1 MPSLR
6 RVWSTPITT
15 GNTRID
21 DGLDRQRIF
30 QELHDAL
37 IAVGLEQTADTG
49 QLEDF
54 SGVTGDATSVI
65 EYGFRLY
72 KFTDSIGSIY
82 LRIGFVVRGSSSA
95 GVYDVFDF
103 NMSIGVGT
111 SGSGVL
117 LGTTPVTPAINR
129 VAGTTV
135 GASAFVVTS
144 DVPSFAF
151 AGEGIFWVALK
162 CGSIIGGTSTSG
174 AVGSPAPGINRTHT
188 FLCVA
193 RTCGEDGLPNDT
205 GFSFL
210 SQSSES
216 VSWGT
221 SGSRLTFNR
230 LAPHC
235 HFIDGS
241 SGIIRA
247 SRSPLGRPCA
257 DLNPSIGGSI
267 AVSKVYGHFDTGVR
281 QLYGVGSVPAI
292 AVGSGDNMPFTLAG
306 MTENQFIVPHQG
318 LSGFADLSVYNASA
332 FGLPIFDTPLL
343 LWEGDFV

>member
-15 GNTRID
+15 GDTRIA

-54 SGVTGDATSVI
+54 SGVTGDATATI

-82 LRIGFVVRGSSSA
+82 LRVGFVVRGASTTSI
-95 GVYDVFDF
+95 YDVFDF

-117 LGTTPVTPAINR
+117 LGTTPVTAAIGRGPAS
-129 VAGTTV
+129 V
-135 GASAFVVTS
+135 ASASVYVTTAY
-144 DVPSFAF
+144 VPSYAF

-162 CGSIIGGTSTSG
+162 CGGILGGTTISSSVASAISG
-174 AVGSPAPGINRTHT
+174 LNRTHT

-210 SQSSES
+210 SQCSEATGWAS
-216 VSWGT
+216 TATKMSF
-221 SGSRLTFNR
+221 SRI
-230 LAPHC
+230 APHC

-241 SGIIRA
+241 SGAIRA

-257 DLNPSIGGSI
+257 DLAPSIGGSI
-267 AVSKVYGHFDTGVR
+267 AVSKVYGHFDSGVT

-306 MTENQFIVPHQG
+306 MVENQFIVPHQG
-318 LSGFADLSVYNASA
+318 LSGFADLSRDNAGA
-332 FGLPIFDTPLL
+332 YGLPIFDTPLL
-343 LWEGDFV
+343 LWEGDLV

>member
-15 GNTRID
+15 GDTRIA

-49 QLEDF
+49 QLADF
-54 SGVTGDATSVI
+54 SGVTGDATAAV

-82 LRIGFVVRGSSSA
+82 LRVGFVVRGLSSA

-103 NMSIGVGT
+103 NLNIGVGT

-117 LGTTPVTPAINR
+117 LGATPVTPAINR
-129 VAGTTV
+129 ILGST
-135 GASAFVVTS
+135 ASASSFVVTS
-144 DVPSFAF
+144 ACPSFAF

-162 CGSIIGGTSTSG
+162 CGSIIGGTSLSG
-174 AVGSPAPGINRTHT
+174 TVGSPASGINRTHM

-193 RTCGEDGLPNDT
+193 RTCGEDGLPNNT

-216 VSWGT
+216 RSWTVSGARMEFT
-221 SGSRLTFNR
+221 RI
-230 LAPHC
+230 APHC

-241 SGIIRA
+241 SGVIRA

-267 AVSKVYGHFDTGVR
+267 AVSKVYGHFDTGIS

-292 AVGSGDNMPFTLAG
+292 AVGSGDNMPFTLSG
-306 MTENQFIVPHQG
+306 MVENQFIVPHRG
-318 LSGFADLSVYNASA
+318 LSGFADLGTNNAA
-332 FGLPIFDTPLL
+332 AYGLPIFDTPLL
-343 LWEGDFV
+343 LWEGDMV

>member
-1 MPSLR
+1 MALKKT
-6 RVWSTPITT
+6 WSTPITT
-15 GNTRID
+15 GDTRIA

-49 QLEDF
+49 QLADF
-54 SGVTGDATSVI
+54 SGVTGDATAAI

-82 LRIGFVVRGSSSA
+82 LRVGFVVRGLDSTGA
-95 GVYDVFDF
+95 YDVFDF

-117 LGTTPVTPAINR
+117 LGATPVTAAIGRTVSSSGPASSY
-129 VAGTTV
+129 VTT
-135 GASAFVVTS
+135 AP
-144 DVPSFAF
+144 VPSYAF

-162 CGSIIGGTSTSG
+162 CGSIIGSAYASGT
-174 AVGSPAPGINRTHT
+174 VFSPALGLNRTHM
-188 FLCVA
+188 FFCVA
-193 RTCGEDGLPNDT
+193 RTCGEDGLPSAD

-210 SQSSES
+210 SQSSELT
-216 VSWGT
+216 SWSSSSSKMG
-221 SGSRLTFNR
+221 FNR
-230 LAPHC
+230 IAPHC
-235 HFIDGS
+235 YFIDGS
-241 SGIIRA
+241 SGVIRA

-257 DLNPSIGGSI
+257 DLAPSIGGSI
-267 AVSKVYGHFDTGVR
+267 AVSKVYGHFDSGVT

-306 MTENQFIVPHQG
+306 MVENQFIVPHQG
-318 LSGFADLSVYNASA
+318 LSGFADLGRDNAGA
-332 FGLPIFDTPLL
+332 YGLPIFDTPLL

>member
-15 GNTRID
+15 GDTRIA
-21 DGLDRQRIF
+21 DGLDRQMIF

-49 QLEDF
+49 QLADF
-54 SGVTGDATSVI
+54 SGVTGDATATI

-82 LRIGFVVRGSSSA
+82 LRVGFVVRGVSNTSI
-95 GVYDVFDF
+95 YDVFDF

-117 LGTTPVTPAINR
+117 LGATPVTAAIGLAAVTG
-129 VAGTTV
+129 VASSWVTT
-135 GASAFVVTS
+135 AP
-144 DVPSFAF
+144 VPSYAF

-162 CGSIIGGTSTSG
+162 CGSILGATSSNG
-174 AVGSPAPGINRTHT
+174 IVGSAISGLNRTHM
-188 FLCVA
+188 FFCVA
-193 RTCGEDGLPNDT
+193 RTCGEDGLPNAD

-210 SQSSES
+210 SQCSPPLA
-216 VSWGT
+216 WNTGT
-221 SGSRLTFNR
+221 TKMSFNR
-230 LAPHC
+230 IAPHC

-241 SGIIRA
+241 SGVIRA

-257 DLNPSIGGSI
+257 DLAPSIGGSI
-267 AVSKVYGHFDTGVR
+267 AVSKVYGHFDTGIS

-306 MTENQFIVPHQG
+306 MVEKQFIVPHQG
-318 LSGFADLSVYNASA
+318 LSGFADLNRDNAGA

>member
-15 GNTRID
+15 GDTPIA

-49 QLEDF
+49 QLAGF
-54 SGVTGDATSVI
+54 SGVTGDATATI

-82 LRIGFVVRGSSSA
+82 LRVGFVVRGVGNP

-117 LGTTPVTPAINR
+117 LGATPVTAAIGR
-129 VAGTTV
+129 AVTT
-135 GASAFVVTS
+135 AAPTSSYVTTAP
-144 DVPSFAF
+144 VPSYAF

-162 CGSIIGGTSTSG
+162 CGGIIGSTTTSG
-174 AVGSPAPGINRTHT
+174 VGSAISGLNRTYM
-188 FLCVA
+188 FFCVA
-193 RTCGEDGLPNDT
+193 RTCGEDGLPSAD

-216 VSWGT
+216 TSWVT
-221 SGSRLTFNR
+221 SSPKMTFNR
-230 LAPHC
+230 IAPHC
-235 HFIDGS
+235 HFIGGS
-241 SGIIRA
+241 SGVIRA

-257 DLNPSIGGSI
+257 DLAPSIGGSI
-267 AVSKVYGHFDTGVR
+267 AVSKVYGHFDSGIT

-306 MTENQFIVPHQG
+306 MVENQFIVPHQG
-318 LSGFADLSVYNASA
+318 LSGFADLSRDNAGA
-332 FGLPIFDTPLL
+332 YGLPIFDTPLL
-343 LWEGDFV
+343 LWEGDLV